1 MMIKRLALAA
11 ALCALGLAAFAEDT
25 APKPSGL
32 SKNSKEP
39 IAIEA
44 DSLEVFD
51 KEQRAIYTGNV
62 IVTQGETV
70 MKAKKM
76 VIYYDKPPEAATA
89 STASP
94 SAGPDADTS
103 LRRVEANG
111 DVVII
116 DKDQIAT
123 GDAGVYENAT
133 DTVTLTGNVALS
145 KGQNVTK
152 GAKLVYNLG
161 TGVANVEAGASG
173 RVSSS
178 FTSSDKP
185 KSGAA
190 APVPPTKTPKQ

>member
-1 MMIKRLALAA
+1 
-11 ALCALGLAAFAEDT
+11 
-25 APKPSGL
+25 
-32 SKNSKEP
+32 
-39 IAIEA
+39 
-44 DSLEVFD
+44 
-51 KEQRAIYTGNV
+51 
-62 IVTQGETV
+62 

-76 VIYYDKPPEAATA
+76 VIFYDKPPEAATA
-89 STASP
+89 STT
-94 SAGPDADTS
+94 AGPDADTS

-161 TGVANVEAGASG
+161 TGVANVEAGATG

-178 FTSSDKP
+178 FTSSDKSKP
-185 KSGAA
+185 WTA

>member
-1 MMIKRLALAA
+1 MKIRIVAVAVALCGLSLAA
-11 ALCALGLAAFAEDT
+11 WAEDT

-32 SKNSKEP
+32 SKSSKEP

-44 DSLEVFD
+44 DALEVFD

-62 IVTQGETV
+62 IVTQGDTV

-76 VIYYDKPPEAATA
+76 VIFYDKPAEKAGAAAPT
-89 STASP
+89 S
-94 SAGPDADTS
+94 PDADTS
-103 LRRVEANG
+103 IRRVEADGN
-111 DVVII
+111 VVII

-123 GDAGVYENAT
+123 GDNGIYENAT

-152 GAKLVYNLG
+152 GSKLVYNLG
-161 TGVANVEAGASG
+161 TGVANVDAGATG

-178 FTSSDKP
+178 FVSSDKP
-185 KSGAA
+185 KPSTA
-190 APVPPTKTPKQ
+190 APTPPLKTTKP

>member
-1 MMIKRLALAA
+1 MKIRIVAVAVALCGLSLAA
-11 ALCALGLAAFAEDT
+11 WAEDT

-44 DSLEVFD
+44 DALEVFD

-62 IVTQGETV
+62 IVTQGDTV

-76 VIYYDKPPEAATA
+76 VIFYDKPAETAGAAA
-89 STASP
+89 ST
-94 SAGPDADTS
+94 SADADTTI
-103 LRRVEANG
+103 RRVEADG

-123 GDAGVYENAT
+123 GDKGIYENAT

-152 GAKLVYNLG
+152 GSKLVYNLG
-161 TGVANVEAGASG
+161 NGVANVDAGATG

-178 FTSSDKP
+178 FVSSDKP
-185 KSGAA
+185 KPSTA
-190 APVPPTKTPKQ
+190 APTPPLKTTKP